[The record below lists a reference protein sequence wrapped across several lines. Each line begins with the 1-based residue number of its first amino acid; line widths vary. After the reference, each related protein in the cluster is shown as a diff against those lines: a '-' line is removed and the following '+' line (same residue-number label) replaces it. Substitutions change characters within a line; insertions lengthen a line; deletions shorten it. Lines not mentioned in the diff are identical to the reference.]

1 MFDIFIKHSE
11 VIDGTG
17 KPRQRVDIG
26 ITENKI
32 TVVEGTLEDDFG
44 RSSIA
49 CLTFEVYL

>member
-1 MFDIFIKHSE
+1 MFDVLIKRGK

-17 KPRQRVDIG
+17 NPHRRVDIG
-26 ITENKI
+26 ITSETI
-32 TVVEGTLEDDFG
+32 MAVEARLEDDFG